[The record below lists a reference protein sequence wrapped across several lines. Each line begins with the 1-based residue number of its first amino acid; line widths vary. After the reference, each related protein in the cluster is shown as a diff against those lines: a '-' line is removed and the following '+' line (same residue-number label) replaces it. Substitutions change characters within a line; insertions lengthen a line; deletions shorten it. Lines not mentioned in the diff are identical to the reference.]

1 MPNMYKESV
10 LLKLVPY
17 LPAKLTRQLY
27 ILQNTSFQKK
37 SKIPL
42 FQKKWGLCLFHEKYV
57 IEGIKN
63 DVFWQI
69 CTS

>member
-37 SKIPL
+37 AKYLSSK
-42 FQKKWGLCLFHEKYV
+42 KNEVYV
-57 IEGIKN
+57 CFMRN
-63 DVFWQI
+63 
-69 CTS
+69 T